1 LVSDLNSKASKSEVQ
16 ELSLKLAE
24 AEAKIESL
32 TNIVKLVQKY
42 TETQDL
48 QYEQER
54 QSLMNREATLNT
66 LIADQQRQMDKEERR
81 LFELS

>member
-1 LVSDLNSKASKSEVQ
+1 M
-16 ELSLKLAE
+16 SLKLAE

>member
-1 LVSDLNSKASKSEVQ
+1 M
-16 ELSLKLAE
+16 SLKLAE
-24 AEAKIESL
+24 AEAKIGSL

>member
-1 LVSDLNSKASKSEVQ
+1 M
-16 ELSLKLAE
+16 SLKLAE

-48 QYEQER
+48 QNEQER

-66 LIADQQRQMDKEERR
+66 LIADQQRRMDKEERR

>member
-1 LVSDLNSKASKSEVQ
+1 
-16 ELSLKLAE
+16 LSLKLAE

>member
-1 LVSDLNSKASKSEVQ
+1 M
-16 ELSLKLAE
+16 SLKLAE

-66 LIADQQRQMDKEERR
+66 LIADQQRRMDKEERR

>member
-1 LVSDLNSKASKSEVQ
+1 M
-16 ELSLKLAE
+16 SLKLAE

-48 QYEQER
+48 EYEQER

-66 LIADQQRQMDKEERR
+66 LIADQQRRMDKEERR

>member
-1 LVSDLNSKASKSEVQ
+1 M
-16 ELSLKLAE
+16 SLKLAE
-24 AEAKIESL
+24 AEAKIGSL

-66 LIADQQRQMDKEERR
+66 LIADQQRRMDKEERR